1 MPHSTPNQVPRQTEQ
16 SLQRRITLTL
26 LVGVAAGVFWLI
38 PIVLLAVDGLPDGVL
53 VLLVGVAMTASICST
68 VAGVVLRF
76 QRAQLRRANEDR
88 QVTLGSHEHVVRV
101 LVENQLVLQ
110 QELTALRGYASEIAG
125 KMRRDYWQI
134 YSEAQIDM
142 QGGPEAVAGTETR
155 AMNTGKVGAVVPL
168 CRVNGRG

>member
-76 QRAQLRRANEDR
+76 QRAQLRR
-88 QVTLGSHEHVVRV
+88 VVRV

-134 YSEAQIDM
+134 YNEGQIDM
-142 QGGPEAVAGTETR
+142 QGGPEVVAGTETR